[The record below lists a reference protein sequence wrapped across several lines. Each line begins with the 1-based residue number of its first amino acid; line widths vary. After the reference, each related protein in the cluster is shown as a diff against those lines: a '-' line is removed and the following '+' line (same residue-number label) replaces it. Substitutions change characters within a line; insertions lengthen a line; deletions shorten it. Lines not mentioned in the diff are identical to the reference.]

1 MPSSRSRAAATWP
14 SIRQAECVL
23 CLFHCLHT
31 CPARRDSLSTRTRSQ
46 GLSPPILQE
55 FTRQREV
62 MVTVERG
69 LLHALAF
76 DFNVDVPYP
85 FAWRYLDAL
94 VGESVWPCTV

>member
-1 MPSSRSRAAATWP
+1 
-14 SIRQAECVL
+14 
-23 CLFHCLHT
+23 
-31 CPARRDSLSTRTRSQ
+31 
-46 GLSPPILQE
+46 
-55 FTRQREV
+55 